1 MPNKMDIIRSFISD
15 KVSDIS
21 AVQFDLDIR
30 QMTIPDIFRD
40 INDVYPVG
48 SRERDNIRDGRF
60 VIGILCVSGYLSPYK
75 GIIFL
80 LSNDKIEPKGES
92 SKYIL
97 LAIDEE
103 MIQSDEHVYI
113 LSQRISEYLLKN
125 FADDMPKFKDFYVRY
140 LYDDYERERNALTEY
155 GFNII
160 E

>member
-1 MPNKMDIIRSFISD
+1 MDIIRSFISD

-60 VIGILCVSGYLSPYK
+60 VIGILCVSEYLAPYK

-103 MIQSDEHVYI
+103 MIQSDEHVYV

-155 GFNII
+155 GFNIT

>member
-60 VIGILCVSGYLSPYK
+60 VIGILCVSEYLAPYK

-103 MIQSDEHVYI
+103 MIQSDEHVYV

-125 FADDMPKFKDFYVRY
+125 FAEDMPKFKDFYVRY

-155 GFNII
+155 GFNIT

>member
-1 MPNKMDIIRSFISD
+1 MPNKKDIIRRFLSD

-21 AVQFDLDIR
+21 AIQFDLDIR

-60 VIGILCVSGYLSPYK
+60 VIGILCISEFLAPYK

-113 LSQRISEYLLKN
+113 LGQRISEYLAKN
-125 FADDMPKFKDFYVRY
+125 FSNEIPKFKDFYVRY
-140 LYDDYERERNALTEY
+140 LYDDYEKERSNLTDF
-155 GFNII
+155 GFDPAD
-160 E
+160 

>member
-60 VIGILCVSGYLSPYK
+60 VIGILCVSEYLAPYK

-103 MIQSDEHVYI
+103 MIQSDEHVYV

-125 FADDMPKFKDFYVRY
+125 FADDMPKLKDFYVRY

-155 GFNII
+155 GFNIT

>member
-30 QMTIPDIFRD
+30 QMTIPDIFKD

-60 VIGILCVSGYLSPYK
+60 VIGILCVSEYLSPYK

>member
-60 VIGILCVSGYLSPYK
+60 VIGILCVSEYLAPYK

-103 MIQSDEHVYI
+103 MIQSDEHVYV

-155 GFNII
+155 GFNIT